1 MFQQIG
7 KKRTNKNNSGKRL
20 INVVMKINSIMQ
32 KVFAI
37 TVIISMVEPKSL
49 GTVHMTNFMLLEC
62 VKIVTSIVI
71 TKRRDSVKIV

>member
-7 KKRTNKNNSGKRL
+7 KKRTYKNNSGKRL